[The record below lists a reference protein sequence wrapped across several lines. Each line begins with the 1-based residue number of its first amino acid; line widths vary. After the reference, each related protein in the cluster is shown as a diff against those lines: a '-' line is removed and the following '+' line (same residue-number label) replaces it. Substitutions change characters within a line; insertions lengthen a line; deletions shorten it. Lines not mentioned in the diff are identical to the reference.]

1 MPLLLTVQ
9 KRMPG
14 YSSACLHVCGHKARL
29 QTLLPTI
36 RKIRSAQRIIK
47 RDIDVESNL
56 NEKISTIKFII
67 LTKMTLYIFQ
77 YNLEFGN
84 NYARSRYA
92 LVSLFIAELR
102 EIIENCFTNNFF
114 ASSSECTLDN
124 YLKKILC
131 FAQSDYSLL
140 LEKIFFRALD
150 KDYRCFVRDYYSSG
164 GWSCK
169 IFYQNNFNCKFV
181 HSTRIQ
187 RARETIPVRFLRG
200 ILTTISTTML
210 FCWFSFL
217 LSFFLSFLLPEIQP
231 RRLMHSPRR

>member
-56 NEKISTIKFII
+56 NEKVSTIKFII

-84 NYARSRYA
+84 NHVRSRYA
-92 LVSLFIAELR
+92 LVSLFIAEL
-102 EIIENCFTNNFF
+102 T
-114 ASSSECTLDN
+114 
-124 YLKKILC
+124 
-131 FAQSDYSLL
+131 
-140 LEKIFFRALD
+140 
-150 KDYRCFVRDYYSSG
+150 
-164 GWSCK
+164 
-169 IFYQNNFNCKFV
+169 
-181 HSTRIQ
+181 
-187 RARETIPVRFLRG
+187 
-200 ILTTISTTML
+200 
-210 FCWFSFL
+210 
-217 LSFFLSFLLPEIQP
+217 
-231 RRLMHSPRR
+231 